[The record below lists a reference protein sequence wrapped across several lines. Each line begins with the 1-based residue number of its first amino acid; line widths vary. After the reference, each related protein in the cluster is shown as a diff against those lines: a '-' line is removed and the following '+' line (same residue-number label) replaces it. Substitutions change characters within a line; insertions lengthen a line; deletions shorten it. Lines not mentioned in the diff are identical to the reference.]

1 MKRLLASNRL
11 RADVVIARRVDDDDD
26 DDDDDDARARLA
38 NTRNATSMRAGA
50 TTRAATAAAEATT
63 RAKKKTKVSTTPS
76 ETTPAT
82 TTMNDDDAPAPCEYT
97 TRKTGGVACGCLYK
111 AIAAAHANCCE
122 RLYRERE
129 ASHRANAN
137 AAPSWH
143 HPSTLK
149 DWNRNVLRAE
159 CDDFTKIIKVMEWLK
174 SRDAYHPVE
183 IMEEAVKDY
192 NVECV
197 TWLFGDRGAEFW
209 KTHPVLSTTT
219 ILRRMC
225 QTYSY
230 TINDEKVLDLFRFL
244 KAQGA
249 NVDSGL
255 MDLAFTGHPRSRCVI
270 EFCHECGLLTNIEQY
285 RLLDAA
291 RHATLDVVRYLKEH
305 CAVEFNQ
312 SHVEAGISAL
322 RVETVKYLI
331 DSGVYANIDA
341 LVAELASTME
351 QEETLDWQDEDP
363 HEVRSLHDQLR
374 AFFREKLGI
383 TPEKDRLRLR
393 VILSCVD
400 SCRETM
406 QSAEYL
412 DICQYLKRLHREAGK
427 L

>member
-1 MKRLLASNRL
+1 M
-11 RADVVIARRVDDDDD
+11 
-26 DDDDDDARARLA
+26 RAR
-38 NTRNATSMRAGA
+38 A
-50 TTRAATAAAEATT
+50 TTRAANAAAEATT

-76 ETTPAT
+76 ETKPAT

-97 TRKTGGVACGCLYK
+97 TRKTGCEPCDDFYK
-111 AIAAAHANCCE
+111 AIVHAHDNCCE

-143 HPSTLK
+143 NASTLK
-149 DWNRNVLRAE
+149 DWNRFAGRSN
-159 CDDFTKIIKVMEWLK
+159 CDDFTKIAKVMEWLK
-174 SRDAYHPVE
+174 SRDAYHAVE
-183 IMEEAVKDY
+183 IMEEAVKVY

-197 TWLFGDRGAEFW
+197 KWLFGDRGAEFW

-219 ILRRMC
+219 ILRRTC
-225 QTYSY
+225 QMYSFS
-230 TINDEKVLDLFRFL
+230 TINDEKLLDLFRFL

-255 MDLAFTGHPRSRCVI
+255 VDLAFTGHVRGRCVI
-270 EFCHECGLLTNIEQY
+270 EFCHECGLLTNIEQH

-291 RHATLDVVRYLKEH
+291 RHATLDVVRYLKEN

-312 SHVEAGISAL
+312 SHVEAGVSAL

-374 AFFREKLGI
+374 NFFREKLGI

-393 VILSCVD
+393 AILSCVD

-406 QSAEYL
+406 QSAKYL
-412 DICQYLKRLHREAGK
+412 DICQYLKRLHKEAGK